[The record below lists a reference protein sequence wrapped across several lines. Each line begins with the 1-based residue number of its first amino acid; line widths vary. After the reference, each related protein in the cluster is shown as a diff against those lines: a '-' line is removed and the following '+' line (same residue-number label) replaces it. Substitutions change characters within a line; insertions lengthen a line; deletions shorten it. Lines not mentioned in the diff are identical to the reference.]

1 VDRHLRD
8 VTLALV
14 PLHPKQ
20 QAYQAGKLV
29 EMALHQ
35 LVVQV
40 EKALDQQET
49 ALGVF
54 LDIEGAFNNTW
65 YDAMCDMLVRHGS
78 EYTTVQWISTT
89 LEGRMV
95 VVTLNGTSMR
105 LAISRGCYHRFSGSW
120 W

>member
-54 LDIEGAFNNTW
+54 LDIEGAFIIPGMMPCVT
-65 YDAMCDMLVRHGS
+65 CLS
-78 EYTTVQWISTT
+78 S
-89 LEGRMV
+89 MV
-95 VVTLNGTSMR
+95 VNTPLCSG
-105 LAISRGCYHRFSGSW
+105 LAPPWRAAW
-120 W
+120 LL